1 MAGCGQCRAIRSD
14 LKESLLQGDIAAA
27 ARTAFKGA
35 TTMAAHALKRPS
47 RKPPPPVVVSRRR

>member
-27 ARTAFKGA
+27 AKTALKGA

-47 RKPPPPVVVSRRR
+47 RKAPPVIVTRRR